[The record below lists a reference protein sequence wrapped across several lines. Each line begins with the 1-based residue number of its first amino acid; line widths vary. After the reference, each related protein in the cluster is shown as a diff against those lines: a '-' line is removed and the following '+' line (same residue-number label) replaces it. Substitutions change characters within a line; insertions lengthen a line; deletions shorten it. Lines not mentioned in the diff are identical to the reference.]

1 MELHFRRT
9 QGGREQLR
17 DLSVDNREVLEENY
31 ATGIQIQIVST
42 SRLL

>member
-17 DLSVDNREVLEENY
+17 DLSVDDREVLEENY

-42 SRLL
+42 SCLL